1 MNVIVHLKQLLLEKI
16 KETYAVSDDVL
27 SSLSFKINEKR
38 SSFGDISCNHAMI
51 IAKAVGK
58 NPREVAG
65 QLQAFLQ
72 SETLADIVTS
82 VEIAGPGFLN
92 ITITSEA
99 WIKVLVALYK
109 NTKMLLGAESAVEP
123 KRFLIEFVSA
133 NPTGPLHLGHGRGA
147 IIGDTLVRV
156 LSFLGHRV
164 TKEFYINDAGNQVR
178 LLGLSF
184 KARCFQVLG
193 KALEIPEGGYHG
205 EYLQDVASDCVAVYG
220 EALLEKNDLF
230 YQEYAIENMLN
241 LIKADLQA
249 YGISFDSW
257 FSEKSLHDDGSLA
270 RAIELLLSK
279 NLLYEKEGALW
290 FRATDFGDD
299 KDRVIKKS
307 NGEMT
312 YIAPDIAY
320 HKNKFERGFDV
331 LINIWGHDHH
341 GYVKRLKATLKALG
355 FDDEKIHVIL
365 CQIVQIKNEGKSV
378 KMSKR
383 AGTMVMLSDI
393 IEEVGQ
399 DVARFFYLNCKA
411 DSPLTFD
418 IALAL
423 QKTDENPVHYIHYA
437 YVRINS
443 VLKKAQEHGFGS
455 WLDVVAS
462 GALSQNDFDTIQ
474 SILGSGEIS
483 VIKYLIGLAD
493 VLKNI
498 ESTYQTQLLSQY
510 VLELAG
516 CLHTYYTE
524 NRIVDGDKQDVTR
537 MRLCTV
543 MMVHKTLDVCL
554 ELLGLSKPEKM

>member
-1 MNVIVHLKQLLLEKI
+1 MNVIVNLKQLLLKKI
-16 KETYAVSDDVL
+16 KELYSINDDVL
-27 SSLSFKINEKR
+27 ALVSFKINEKQ
-38 SSFGDISCNHAMI
+38 SAFGDVSCNAAMV
-51 IAKAVGK
+51 IAKEAK
-58 NPREVAG
+58 ANPRTIAL
-65 QLQAFLQ
+65 QLQEFLQ
-72 SETLADIVTS
+72 SKELADTV
-82 VEIAGPGFLN
+82 VRVDIAGPGFLN
-92 ITITSEA
+92 ITITHDA
-99 WIKVLVALYK
+99 WVTIFASLYK
-109 NTKMLLGAESAVEP
+109 NIKKFLGNETAVEK

-147 IIGDTLVRV
+147 IVGDV
-156 LSFLGHRV
+156 LSKVLTFLGHHV

-184 KARCFQVLG
+184 KARCFQALG
-193 KALEIPEGGYHG
+193 SAMEIPEGGYHG
-205 EYLQDVASDCVAVYG
+205 EYLQNVAADCVAVYG
-220 EALLEKNDLF
+220 EALLEKSDLF
-230 YQEYAIENMLN
+230 FQEYAIENMLN

-249 YGISFDSW
+249 YGISFDVW
-257 FSEKSLHDDGSLA
+257 FSEKSLHDDGSLE
-270 RAIELLLSK
+270 RAIELLQSK
-279 NLLYEKEGALW
+279 NLLYEQEGALW

-365 CQIVQIKNEGKSV
+365 CQIVHIKNEGKAV

-383 AGTMVMLSDI
+383 AGTMIMLSDI
-393 IEEVGQ
+393 INEVGQ
-399 DVARFFYLNCKA
+399 DVARFFYLNCNV

-418 IALAL
+418 LALAL
-423 QKTDENPVHYIHYA
+423 QQTDENPVHYIHYA

-443 VLKKAQEHGFGS
+443 ILKKAQESGFGS
-455 WLDVVAS
+455 WIDVVSS
-462 GALSQNDFDTIQ
+462 GVLSQDDFERIKPL
-474 SILGSGEIS
+474 LGAGEIS

-498 ESTYQTQLLSQY
+498 ESTYQTQMLSQY
-510 VLELAG
+510 ALDLAR
-516 CLHTYYTE
+516 CLHAYYAE
-524 NRIVDGDKQDVTR
+524 NRIIDSEKPDVTQV
-537 MRLCTV
+537 RLFTV
-543 MMVHKTLDVCL
+543 LMVHKTLDVCL